1 MSVRTDRVRAIGI
14 FKARAGTTSDKLNDR
29 AAKMVETVKALP
41 ILQQNLLKYEVSFKA
56 ETGAGTLANA
66 LGLHETDLSVMILAE
81 AESHEKLRQTLT
93 DPGYRKLLAAAL
105 EHLTTAEDFTFFPAE
120 FITIIEK

>member
-1 MSVRTDRVRAIGI
+1 MSVRTDRFRAIGI

-41 ILQQNLLKYEVSFKA
+41 ILQQNLLKYESFKA